1 MKTLELPSKAILKV
15 DVAGIRACLELQDAF
30 LEAIKEVKLDL
41 SSSLEL
47 RKDLLCSL
55 LPNKRLRAAIEV
67 CMKKSLYNG
76 LHIDVEKT
84 FEPVEARDD
93 LYTTYTTVAEENL
106 RPFVKSLSAEFKVL
120 LDLIQ
125 GDHALRQKKTQEA
138 KPTSTSSDSQQPDT
152 VAS

>member
-1 MKTLELPSKAILKV
+1 
-15 DVAGIRACLELQDAF
+15 
-30 LEAIKEVKLDL
+30 
-41 SSSLEL
+41 
-47 RKDLLCSL
+47 
-55 LPNKRLRAAIEV
+55 
-67 CMKKSLYNG
+67 
-76 LHIDVEKT
+76 
-84 FEPVEARDD
+84 VEARDD